1 MMRHLAAVSLFAA
14 LFLATPVQPGAGD
27 PLGDVGSH
35 EIIAAKPGTIL
46 RVWPQVGGS
55 VENAKAYRILYR
67 STGLNGEPIAVS
79 GAVLFRD
86 EATPRVKR
94 DVIAWAHP
102 TTGVV
107 EKCAPTLLPDLSG
120 TIAGIEDMLDRG
132 FVIAATDYAGLGGQG
147 MHPYLIGVSEARAVL
162 DSVRAARQLP
172 DAAAGDRFAVWG
184 HSQGGHAA
192 LFTGE
197 EAASYAPELKLVG
210 VAAAAP
216 ATYLAELFRADI
228 GSLGGNSLTAM
239 ALLSWSKVY
248 DIPLDSVL
256 VPGATRT
263 FEAVARSC
271 IERISELLR
280 LEQIAQPLQ
289 HEFLK
294 VDPTTTEPWAG
305 IMQNNSPGKKP
316 AGAPV
321 FIAQGTADTLVLP
334 KITLQFADRLCKAG
348 TVVEMKML
356 EGVSHGFAGYGSADE
371 AVAWMADRFR
381 GHPAPNGCGRAR

>member
-1 MMRHLAAVSLFAA
+1 MMRRLAAVSLFAA
-14 LFLATPVQPGAGD
+14 LFLAAPVQPGAGD

-79 GAVLFRD
+79 GAVLFRE

-120 TIAGIEDMLDRG
+120 TIAGIEEMLDRG

-172 DAAAGDRFAVWG
+172 DAAAGNRFAVWG

-197 EAASYAPELKLVG
+197 QAASYAPELKLVG

-216 ATYLAELFRADI
+216 ATYLGELFRADI
-228 GSLGGNSLTAM
+228 GSIGGNSLTAM
-239 ALLSWSKVY
+239 TLLSWSKIFN
-248 DIPLDSVL
+248 IPLDSVL
-256 VPGATRT
+256 VPGAKRT
-263 FEAVARSC
+263 FEAVARTLHRKDHASC
-271 IERISELLR
+271 CDLEEIE
-280 LEQIAQPLQ
+280 QPLQ

-294 VDPTTTEPWAG
+294 VDPTTIEPWRGHHADATRRARRRPARRCSSRRAPPTSWCG
-305 IMQNNSPGKKP
+305 RRSPSSSPTGCAKP
-316 AGAPV
+316 A
-321 FIAQGTADTLVLP
+321 
-334 KITLQFADRLCKAG
+334 R
-348 TVVEMKML
+348 
-356 EGVSHGFAGYGSADE
+356 
-371 AVAWMADRFR
+371 WWR
-381 GHPAPNGCGRAR
+381 

>member
-1 MMRHLAAVSLFAA
+1 M
-14 LFLATPVQPGAGD
+14 QPGAGD

-55 VENAKAYRILYR
+55 VENATAYRILYR

-79 GAVLFRD
+79 GAVLFRG
-86 EATPRVKR
+86 EANPRVKR

-147 MHPYLIGVSEARAVL
+147 MHPYLIGMSEARAVL

-184 HSQGGHAA
+184 HSEGGHAA

-197 EAASYAPELKLVG
+197 QAASYAPELKLVG

-216 ATYLAELFRADI
+216 ATYLGELFRADR
-228 GSLGGNSLTAM
+228 GSIGGNSLTAM
-239 ALLSWSKVY
+239 VILSWSKIFN
-248 DIPLDSVL
+248 IPIDSVV

-263 FEAVARSC
+263 FEAVARTC
-271 IERISELLR
+271 IERITELLR
-280 LEQIAQPLQ
+280 LEEIEAPLQ
-289 HEFLK
+289 REFLK
-294 VDPTTTEPWAG
+294 VDPTTIEPWRG
-305 IMQNNSPGKKP
+305 IMDKNTPGQSP

-321 FIAQGTADTLVLP
+321 FLVQGTADELVRP
-334 KITLQFADRLCKAG
+334 QITKQFANRLCEAG
-348 TVVEMKML
+348 AVVEMKWL
-356 EGVSHGFAGYGSADE
+356 EGVSHSFAGYDGAPS

-381 GHPAPNGCGRAR
+381 GHPAPNGCGTAR

>member
-1 MMRHLAAVSLFAA
+1 MMRPRAAIPLIAA
-14 LFLATPVQPGAGD
+14 LFLAMPVQPGAGD

-35 EIIAAKPGTIL
+35 EITAAKPGTIL

-55 VENAKAYRILYR
+55 VENATAYRILYR

-79 GAVLFRD
+79 GAVLFRE
-86 EATPRVKR
+86 EAAPRAKR

-132 FVIAATDYAGLGGQG
+132 FVIAATDYVGLGGQG

-172 DAAAGDRFAVWG
+172 DAAASDRFAVWG

-197 EAASYAPELKLVG
+197 EAARYAPELKLVG
-210 VAAAAP
+210 IATAAP

-248 DIPLDSVL
+248 DIPLGGVL
-256 VPGATRT
+256 VPGAMRT

-271 IERISELLR
+271 IERISELIN

-294 VDPTTTEPWAG
+294 IDPTTTQPWAG
-305 IMQNNSPGKKP
+305 IMQTNSPGQKP

-321 FIAQGTADTLVLP
+321 FIAQGTADELVRP

-348 TVVEMKML
+348 TPVEMKML
-356 EGVSHGFAGYGSADE
+356 EGVSHSFAGYDSADE

-381 GHPAPNGCGRAR
+381 GHPAPNGCGRTN